1 MTEPK
6 AAGFQFE
13 CTLCGDECF
22 GVPLRINKRHPYVV
36 DDECAKQGI
45 VPQLLAAQ
53 ANEFSYPP
61 LWGNVVIEHKS
72 FLHLLS
78 DDFAERY
85 REKRWEYRTP
95 LALRIYCPNKLEKGS
110 DGPKEQCG
118 TFVGEKVTALAQEPN
133 KIVKWFKCRICST
146 RCCNRCGANMV
157 SEDSQRTTI
166 HRCAAPPNDD
176 TSAFVGLTQG
186 VHYQVCPGCGMKV
199 ELAEA
204 CNALRCL
211 GHPCRTSFCAI
222 CGLRAEHDSDHWQLG
237 KPCPRW
243 NKPTDAN
250 AGFDPVP
257 VPVEPRRTAEW
268 IAAEQLM
275 NTEMENWRQRPWNDL
290 LVRDEKHTI
299 WMLHVSNLTA
309 EDTGMERDTAILRQR
324 NSELEASLEALLWEV
339 GVNVGLPRARRRVEE
354 LYSRLEDEENLTL
367 FRHLLLL
374 HKNAL
379 QVLPLHRGVG
389 RHLTK
394 EHLRQL
400 QVNYVCKYFGL
411 MALWDAIEER
421 FMLDY
426 PRFVEML
433 QRTTDELE
441 WLIIDIREDLEGLN
455 DEAVEPHARNQPDLP
470 VVEDRPDLW
479 TASHEVYKELE
490 RARLSMIELD
500 MARPPRLGAA
510 IDMFWLQYS
519 NLQIPR
525 QFRQA
530 TSVHEK
536 HGLMTDFMANDHEI
550 AERREEMGIDR
561 WPEDMK
567 HPSAELW
574 ESTMEGYDKV
584 AEQFKKM
591 VPTAVLI
598 NYLRGWLD

>member
-22 GVPLRINKRHPYVV
+22 GVPLRVNRRHPYVV
-36 DDECAKQGI
+36 DDQCAKENI
-45 VPQLLAAQ
+45 VPLLLAAK

-61 LWGNVVIEHKS
+61 LWGNVVIEHKP
-72 FLHLLS
+72 FLHLLP
-78 DDFAERY
+78 DDFAQRY
-85 REKRWEYRTP
+85 NEQRWEYRTP
-95 LALRIYCPNKLEKGS
+95 LALRIYCPNKLEKKS

-118 TFVGEKVTALAQEPN
+118 AFVGEKVNGLAQGPN
-133 KIVKWFKCRICST
+133 NNIKWFKCRICST
-146 RCCNRCGANMV
+146 RCCKECGADMV
-157 SEDSQRTTI
+157 SEDLRKTVI
-166 HRCAAPPNDD
+166 HRCAAPANDD
-176 TSAFVGLTQG
+176 TSAFDGLIQG
-186 VHYQVCPGCGMKV
+186 VHYQICPGCGMK
-199 ELAEA
+199 
-204 CNALRCL
+204 ALRCL

-222 CGLRAEHDSDHWQLG
+222 CGLRADHDSDHWQSG

-268 IAAEQLM
+268 VAAEQLM
-275 NTEMENWRQRPWNDL
+275 STEMEDWRQRPWNDL

-309 EDTGMERDTAILRQR
+309 ENTGMERDTAILRQR
-324 NSELEASLEALLWEV
+324 NSELEASLEAYFWEV

-354 LYSRLEDEENLTL
+354 LYSRLEDEENLIL
-367 FRHLLLL
+367 LRHLLLL
-374 HKNAL
+374 HKDAL
-379 QVLPLHRGVG
+379 QVLLLHHGVG

-394 EHLRQL
+394 EHLRRL
-400 QVNYVCKYFGL
+400 QVVYVCKYFGL
-411 MALWDAIEER
+411 MALWDAIEDH

-426 PRFVEML
+426 PRFVETL

-441 WLIIDIREDLEGLN
+441 WLIIDIREDLNGLD
-455 DEAVEPHARNQPDLP
+455 DEAVRPHARNELEVP

-479 TASHEVYKELE
+479 TASYEVYKGLE
-490 RARLSMIELD
+490 KARLSMIELG
-500 MARPPRLGAA
+500 MARPPRLSAA

-530 TSVHEK
+530 TSVREK
-536 HGLMTDFMANDHEI
+536 HGLMIDFMANDQEI
-550 AERREEMGIDR
+550 VERREEMGTER
-561 WPEDMK
+561 WPEELRV
-567 HPSAELW
+567 PSAELW
-574 ESTMEGYDKV
+574 EPTMEGYDKV
-584 AEQFKKM
+584 AEQFKRT